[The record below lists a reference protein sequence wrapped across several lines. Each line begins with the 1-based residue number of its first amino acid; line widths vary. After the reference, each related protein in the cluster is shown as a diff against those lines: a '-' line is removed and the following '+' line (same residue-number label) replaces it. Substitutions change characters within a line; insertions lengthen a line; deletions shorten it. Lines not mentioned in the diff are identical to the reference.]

1 MSLIV
6 ADRVQETTTTTGTG
20 SVTLLG
26 AVTGYQTFAVV
37 GNSNTTYYCIADQ
50 GGANWEVGIGQYS
63 TTGPTLAR
71 TTVLSSSNAGS
82 LVNFTAGTKTVFVT
96 YPSEVSVYA
105 SNTPTASYVL
115 TAQGVGVPPI
125 WSAASSGSASYTR
138 TTQTATAAQTTFSV
152 TYTAPYI
159 EVYLNGVLLNAA
171 DYTATNGTTV
181 VLSTAANAGD
191 ILDFIAY
198 NTTTIATPAGSNTQ
212 VQYNSSG
219 VLGASSSF
227 TFTGNDLNIPFGTSG
242 SATSSAKIALALAMI
257 A

>member
-71 TTVLSSSNAGS
+71 TTVLSSSNAGA

-125 WSAASSGSASYTR
+125 WSAASIGSASYTR

-159 EVYLNGVLLNAA
+159 EVFLNGVLLEST
-171 DYTATNGTTV
+171 DYTASTGTTV
-181 VLSTAANAGD
+181 VLTHQACVSRNCRMRFRVSIFHSERRARTR
-191 ILDFIAY
+191 
-198 NTTTIATPAGSNTQ
+198 
-212 VQYNSSG
+212 
-219 VLGASSSF
+219 
-227 TFTGNDLNIPFGTSG
+227 
-242 SATSSAKIALALAMI
+242 
-257 A
+257 